1 MEPVKIFID
10 TNIVLDY
17 FTGRMRDG
25 QAKTIVQIG
34 QDPKFALC
42 ISILT
47 AINVLYLARKF
58 APSLQPADLAKL
70 FHILPQDYQQY
81 CDAQTLNLS
90 DFEDTLQVSCALRS
104 GCLMAISRDH
114 HFNAAPI
121 VSFTPEE
128 FINAVVQG

>member
-17 FTGRMRDG
+17 FTGRMGDG

-58 APSLQPADLAKL
+58 APSLKPADLAKL

-90 DFEDTLQVSCALRS
+90 DFEDALQNNDTVMLGDLSEYEICPRLKEISKSLQTL
-104 GCLMAISRDH
+104 
-114 HFNAAPI
+114 
-121 VSFTPEE
+121 
-128 FINAVVQG
+128 

>member
-17 FTGRMRDG
+17 FTGRMGDG

-34 QDPKFALC
+34 QNPKFALC

-58 APSLQPADLAKL
+58 APSL
-70 FHILPQDYQQY
+70 HPQDYQQY

-90 DFEDTLQVSCALRS
+90 DFEDALQVSCALRS
-104 GCLMAISRDH
+104 GCLMAITRDH
-114 HFNAAPI
+114 HFQAAPI
-121 VSFTPEE
+121 VAFTPDE

>member
-90 DFEDTLQVSCALRS
+90 DFEDALQNNDTVMLGDLSEYEICPRLKEISKSLQTL
-104 GCLMAISRDH
+104 
-114 HFNAAPI
+114 
-121 VSFTPEE
+121 
-128 FINAVVQG
+128 

>member
-17 FTGRMRDG
+17 FTGRMGDG

-47 AINVLYLARKF
+47 AINVLYLAEN
-58 APSLQPADLAKL
+58 SLRLCN
-70 FHILPQDYQQY
+70 LP
-81 CDAQTLNLS
+81 
-90 DFEDTLQVSCALRS
+90 TLQSYSTYSLRI
-104 GCLMAISRDH
+104 ISNTVMHRL
-114 HFNAAPI
+114 
-121 VSFTPEE
+121 
-128 FINAVVQG
+128 